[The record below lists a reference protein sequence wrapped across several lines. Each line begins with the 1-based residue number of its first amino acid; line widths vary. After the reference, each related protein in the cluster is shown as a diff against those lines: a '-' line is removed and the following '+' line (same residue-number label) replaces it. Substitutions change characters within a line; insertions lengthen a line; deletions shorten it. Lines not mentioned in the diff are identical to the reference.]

1 MCSSPIGAL
10 WLPNARANEL
20 VLIPF
25 RSYGMKTALSIP
37 DDILE
42 GADQLARKT
51 KRSRSRLFSDAL
63 KEYLARHASDK
74 ITEAMDQA
82 RREIAGKKEPLVSSA
97 ARRVLEKSEW

>member
-1 MCSSPIGAL
+1 MQASSEVDFVKSSSDAASDFKAVSGSKAAGCIQQ
-10 WLPNARANEL
+10 
-20 VLIPF
+20 
-25 RSYGMKTALSIP
+25 S
-37 DDILE
+37 
-42 GADQLARKT
+42 
-51 KRSRSRLFSDAL
+51 FSDAL